1 MHEHILDAGLNPNP
15 EHLLPPMPEHIL
27 DDEARFRLL
36 GLLTDNPALSQRQLA
51 GELGISLGKVNY
63 CLNAL
68 LDRGYVKAMNFKN
81 SNNKRGYLYQLT
93 PTGISAK
100 ARAAKRFLARKQ
112 IEYERLAQEI
122 EALRQE
128 TSKQTNAA

>member
-1 MHEHILDAGLNPNP
+1 MS
-15 EHLLPPMPEHIL
+15 EHIL
-27 DDEARFRLL
+27 DDESHVRLL
-36 GLLTDNPALSQRQLA
+36 DLLTDNPALSQRQLA

-68 LDRGYVKAMNFKN
+68 LDRGYVKAVNFKN

-93 PTGISAK
+93 PTGITAK
-100 ARAAKRFLARKQ
+100 ARAAKRFLASKQ

-122 EALRQE
+122 GSLRRE
-128 TSKQTNAA
+128 IAEPRDAT